1 MMTAAKEVCYMKSLF
16 EQMGGTY
23 TQWGDYL
30 LPDIELP
37 PQEERPIGIWG
48 QRRREFLKSHNR
60 VQYYNLLIKGM
71 LHTHLADINEQAEQM
86 QATLT
91 AQFAKQEGIT
101 EQLKAD
107 DMMAWVGAMNNISE
121 RVREIIY
128 AELICS

>member
-1 MMTAAKEVCYMKSLF
+1 MKSLF

-23 TQWGDYL
+23 TQQGDYL
-30 LPDIELP
+30 LLDIELP

-48 QRRREFLKSHNR
+48 QRRREFLKSHHR
-60 VQYYNLLIKGM
+60 VQYYNLLMKGM

-86 QATLT
+86 QETLT

-107 DMMAWVGAMNNISE
+107 DMMAWVGVMNNISE

>member
-1 MMTAAKEVCYMKSLF
+1 MKSLF

-23 TQWGDYL
+23 TQCGDYL

-48 QRRREFLKSHNR
+48 QRCREFLKSHHR
-60 VQYYNLLIKGM
+60 VQYYNLRMKGT

-86 QATLT
+86 QEILT
-91 AQFAKQEGIT
+91 AQLAKREGIT

-107 DMMAWVGAMNNISE
+107 NMMAWVGAMNNISE

>member
-1 MMTAAKEVCYMKSLF
+1 MKSLF

-23 TQWGDYL
+23 TQCGDYL

-48 QRRREFLKSHNR
+48 HRRREFLKSHHR
-60 VQYYNLLIKGM
+60 VQYYNLLMKGM

-86 QATLT
+86 QEILT
-91 AQFAKQEGIT
+91 AQLAKQEGIT
-101 EQLKAD
+101 EELKAD

>member
-1 MMTAAKEVCYMKSLF
+1 MKSLF

-30 LPDIELP
+30 LPDIELS
-37 PQEERPIGIWG
+37 PQEERPIDIWG
-48 QRRREFLKSHNR
+48 QQRREFLKSHHR

-128 AELICS
+128 TELICS

>member
-1 MMTAAKEVCYMKSLF
+1 MKSLF

-23 TQWGDYL
+23 TKCGDYL
-30 LPDIELP
+30 LPDFELP

-48 QRRREFLKSHNR
+48 QRRRDFLKSHNR
-60 VQYYNLLIKGM
+60 VQYYNLLMKGT
-71 LHTHLADINEQAEQM
+71 LHTYLADINEQAEQM
-86 QATLT
+86 QETLT

-121 RVREIIY
+121 RAREIIY

>member
-1 MMTAAKEVCYMKSLF
+1 MNPAKEVFTMKSLF

-23 TQWGDYL
+23 TQCGDYL
-30 LPDIELP
+30 LPDFELP

-48 QRRREFLKSHNR
+48 QRRREFLKSHHR
-60 VQYYNLLIKGM
+60 VQYYNLLTKGT
-71 LHTHLADINEQAEQM
+71 LYSHLADINEQAEQM
-86 QATLT
+86 QETLT
-91 AQFAKQEGIT
+91 AQLAKREGIT
-101 EQLKAD
+101 EKLKAD

>member
-1 MMTAAKEVCYMKSLF
+1 MKSLF

-23 TQWGDYL
+23 TQCGDYL

-48 QRRREFLKSHNR
+48 QRRREFLEIHHR
-60 VQYYNLLIKGM
+60 VRYYNLQMKGM
-71 LHTHLADINEQAEQM
+71 LYSHLADINEQAEQM
-86 QATLT
+86 QEILT
-91 AQFAKQEGIT
+91 EQLAKQEGIT

-107 DMMAWVGAMNNISE
+107 NMMAWVGAMNNISE